1 MASIAAVRAR
11 PSATAWIEAR
21 CDPGVDGGAE
31 PASADVSGDQFVA
44 PDAMTGLR
52 ISAIDRHG
60 RSVEVGDRMGIVVV
74 RHDHH
79 RVVVAGLSGGK
90 IVVKRADDGDLGLES
105 QHEREATGLPD
116 EEIRIEPAVVE
127 GARTVEYR
135 RWIEAVV
142 TQCCGEP
149 RPEPIDVGAT
159 SGQSYMGRVAML
171 TDVSTWR

>member
-1 MASIAAVRAR
+1 
-11 PSATAWIEAR
+11 
-21 CDPGVDGGAE
+21 
-31 PASADVSGDQFVA
+31 
-44 PDAMTGLR
+44 MTGLR

-149 RPEPIDVGAT
+149 RPEPMSVRPPAT
-159 SGQSYMGRVAML
+159 SGQSSMGRVAML